1 MATVGDCS
9 IALVRK
15 DREENSMTSRAGNMT
30 SDSGNM
36 TSRAGNMT
44 SRAGNMTSHIVSREH
59 IPQH

>member
-15 DREENSMTSRAGNMT
+15 DREENSMTS
-30 SDSGNM
+30 DSGNM
-36 TSRAGNMT
+36 TSDT
-44 SRAGNMTSHIVSREH
+44 GNMTSHIVSREH

>member
-44 SRAGNMTSHIVSREH
+44 SHIVSREH